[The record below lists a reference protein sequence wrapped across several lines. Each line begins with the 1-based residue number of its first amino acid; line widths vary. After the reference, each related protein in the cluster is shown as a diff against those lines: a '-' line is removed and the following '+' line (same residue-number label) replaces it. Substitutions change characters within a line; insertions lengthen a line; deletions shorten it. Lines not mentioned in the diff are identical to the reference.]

1 MYRKMNRRTQMNIT
15 KNTQHFIARAKS
27 HIRSTNGFTLVELIV
42 VIAILVL
49 LASIV
54 VPQLFA
60 AYEQARLHKIEI
72 DSKQILAVVDRHEL
86 DSWLKTGGERGALEI
101 ELTTE
106 TLADD
111 YLLDLSDNGATFAY
125 SRNAAGKSHVE
136 ATIGDRVFRT
146 DTGWD
151 NVSP

>member
-1 MYRKMNRRTQMNIT
+1 MKITQNLQQLIS
-15 KNTQHFIARAKS
+15 RAQK
-27 HIRSTNGFTLVELIV
+27 HIRSTKGFTLVELMV

-72 DSKQILAVVDRHEL
+72 DSKQILAVVDRYEL
-86 DSWLKTGGERGALEI
+86 DDWLKTGGDRGALEI
-101 ELTTE
+101 ELTPE
-106 TLADD
+106 TLAED
-111 YLLDLSDNGATFAY
+111 YLLELSDNGATFAY

-136 ATIGDRVFRT
+136 ATVGERVFRT

-151 NVSP
+151 TVTP